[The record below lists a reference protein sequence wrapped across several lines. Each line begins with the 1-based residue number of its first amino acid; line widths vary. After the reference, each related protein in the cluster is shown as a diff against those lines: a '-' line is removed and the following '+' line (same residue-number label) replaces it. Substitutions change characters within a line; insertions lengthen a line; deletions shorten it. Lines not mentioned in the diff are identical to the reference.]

1 MIKLQN
7 QYKPD
12 SVTPPGE
19 TLLELL
25 EERSMSQ
32 TELAE
37 RMGRP
42 KKTIS
47 EIVNAKAAI
56 TPDTALQLENVF
68 GVPAHFWMH
77 REQDYQES
85 LARGREHERL
95 AQQIEWLKSF
105 PVKEMIKRGWIEDK
119 KAKLENFKAV
129 LSFFGMASPEQ
140 WEKYWSSR
148 AVAYRKSTAVSTN
161 KASVITWLRQGELLA
176 EKIDCE
182 PYNASKFKKALET
195 IRTLTTE
202 SFEVARPKIVALCA
216 EAGVAVVFV
225 AEMPKM
231 GVSGVTRWLSSSKAL
246 IQLSLRYKRDDSF
259 WFTFFHEGKHV
270 LQENKDEMF
279 FAGDEGVAYDPDAPM
294 EREAN
299 AFSANFLIP
308 EAEFKRFV
316 AASGNRY
323 SKAEIVQFSS
333 RLNIAP
339 GIVVGRLQ
347 HEEHLLPTHCN
358 DLKQKYELNCA

>member
-1 MIKLQN
+1 MNKLQN

-47 EIVNAKAAI
+47 EIINAKAAI
-56 TPDTALQLENVF
+56 TPDTALQIENVF
-68 GVPAHFWMH
+68 GVPAHFWMR

-85 LARGREHERL
+85 LARHREHERL
-95 AQQIEWLKSF
+95 AQQMEWLKSF
-105 PVKEMIKRGWIEDK
+105 PVREMIKRGWIEDK
-119 KAKLENFKAV
+119 KDKLEQFKVV
-129 LSFFGMASPEQ
+129 LSFFGIASPEQ

-148 AVAYRKSTAVSTN
+148 AVAYRKSAVVSTN
-161 KASVITWLRQGELLA
+161 KASLITWLRQGERLA

-182 PYNASKFKKALET
+182 PYNASRFRKALET
-195 IRTLTTE
+195 IRTLTNET
-202 SFEVARPKIVALCA
+202 FEDARPKIVDLCA
-216 EAGVAVVFV
+216 EAGVVVVFV
-225 AEMPKM
+225 TEMPKM

-246 IQLSLRYKRDDSF
+246 IQLSLRYEQDDSF
-259 WFTFFHEGKHV
+259 WFTFFHESKHV

-279 FAGDEGVAYDPDAPM
+279 FAGDEGVAYDPEAPM

-299 AFSANFLIP
+299 EFSANFLIP

-316 AASGNRY
+316 ASSGKRY
-323 SKAEIVQFSS
+323 SKVEIVRFSS

-339 GIVVGRLQ
+339 GVVVGRLQ
-347 HEEHLLPTHCN
+347 YEELLPPGHCN
-358 DLKQKYELNCA
+358 DLKRKYELN

>member
-1 MIKLQN
+1 MNKLQN

-25 EERSMSQ
+25 EERRMSQ

-47 EIVNAKAAI
+47 EIINAKAAI
-56 TPDTALQLENVF
+56 TPDTALQIENVF
-68 GVPAHFWMH
+68 GVPAHFWMR

-85 LARGREHERL
+85 LARHREHERL
-95 AQQIEWLKSF
+95 AQQMEWLKSF
-105 PVKEMIKRGWIEDK
+105 PVREMIKRGWIENK
-119 KAKLENFKAV
+119 KDKLEQFKAV
-129 LSFFGMASPEQ
+129 LRFFGIASPEQ

-148 AVAYRKSTAVSTN
+148 AVAYRKSTVVSSN
-161 KASVITWLRQGELLA
+161 KASVVTWLRQGELLA

-195 IRTLTTE
+195 IKTLTTE
-202 SFEVARPKIVALCA
+202 SFEAARPKIVALCA
-216 EAGVAVVFV
+216 EAGVVVVFV

-231 GVSGVTRWLSSSKAL
+231 GVSGVTRWLSSNKAL

-259 WFTFFHEGKHV
+259 WFTFFHESKHV

-294 EREAN
+294 EKEAN

-308 EAEFKRFV
+308 ETEFRQFV
-316 AASGNRY
+316 AESGNRY
-323 SKAEIVQFSS
+323 SKVEIVQFSS

-339 GIVVGRLQ
+339 GVVVGRLQ
-347 HEEHLLPTHCN
+347 HEELLPLSHCN
-358 DLKQKYELNCA
+358 DLKQKYELN